1 MKASQR
7 CINMIKQF
15 EGFCGTAYK
24 CVSTEEY
31 YTIGYGHYSK
41 NIKKGQKI
49 TKDDAEKLL
58 IKDIAKFEKHV
69 NSYDDK
75 YKWSQNEFDALVS
88 FCFNVGSINQLTADG
103 SRSKAEIAS
112 KILSYNKSGGRVL
125 PGLTTRR
132 RNEQMLFLTKDPDI
146 ESYLNCIKEVFAGS
160 LGNGSDRKTNIEK
173 IGLDYNKVQKIVN
186 ILSH

>member
-1 MKASQR
+1 MKASQK

-41 NIKKGQKI
+41 TIKKNQKI
-49 TKDDAEKLL
+49 TKEEAEKLL
-58 IKDIAKFEKHV
+58 IKDIAKFETAVSK
-69 NSYDDK
+69 YDEI
-75 YKWSQNEFDALVS
+75 YHFTQNEFDALVS
-88 FCFNVGSINQLTADG
+88 FAFNVGSIKGLTADG
-103 SRSKAEIAS
+103 TRNKSEIAA
-112 KILSYNKSGGRVL
+112 KILSYNKSGGKVL
-125 PGLTTRR
+125 PGLATRR
-132 RNEQMLFLTKDPDI
+132 KNEQMLFLTKDPDI

-160 LGNGSDRKTNIEK
+160 LGNGSVRKNNIEK
-173 IGLDYNKVQKIVN
+173 MGLDYNKVQKIVN

>member
-1 MKASQR
+1 MKASKK

-41 NIKKGQKI
+41 DVKKGQKI

-58 IKDIAKFEKHV
+58 LKDIAKFEKHV

-88 FCFNVGSINQLTADG
+88 FAFNVGSIKQLTADG

-125 PGLTTRR
+125 PGLSNRR
-132 RNEQMLFLTKDPDI
+132 KNEQMLFLTKVPDI
-146 ESYLNCIKEVFAGS
+146 NEYLECVKNVINGS
-160 LGNGSDRKTNIEK
+160 LGNGTDRKDKIEK
-173 IGLDYNKVQKIVN
+173 MGLDYNKVQKIVN

>member
-24 CVSTEEY
+24 CVPTEKY

-58 IKDIAKFEKHV
+58 IEDIAKFEKHV

-88 FCFNVGSINQLTADG
+88 FAFNVGSIKQLTADG
-103 SRSKAEIAS
+103 SRTKSEIAA
-112 KILSYNKSGGRVL
+112 KMLSYNKSGGKVL
-125 PGLTTRR
+125 PGLATRR
-132 RNEQMLFLTKDPDI
+132 KNEQMLFLTKDPDI
-146 ESYLNCIKEVFAGS
+146 NEYLECVKNVINGS
-160 LGNGSDRKTNIEK
+160 LGNGTDRKNNIEK
-173 IGLDYNKVQKIVN
+173 MGLDYNKVQKIVN